1 MTQLVKRKWGLLGWR
16 VLFISALILLQE
28 WAFAALAKPSF
39 MDEASGKGSQL
50 SLAISFSR
58 PQPEPTQ
65 GKTVNSLPAQEA
77 LRHTEPKPETTADRP
92 VPKEEVTKAPVVA
105 NKVTKK
111 TSKPAITQHVSKEV
125 LKPSSVLKNK
135 SEALASTSVAK
146 VEPSIK
152 QVNPDAKTVE
162 PSSVQTNSDTQ
173 SLTDL
178 EANPPHRSIS
188 DQMEVSEQIITKPVF
203 AAQPKPP
210 RYPAVARKRG
220 QEGTVW
226 LDIWL
231 DEKGNKS
238 KLEVTQSSGLALLDK
253 SALKA
258 VSEWKFK
265 PYERNGIR
273 IASRVRIPVVFSL
286 N

>member
-28 WAFAALAKPSF
+28 WAFAALEKPSF

-65 GKTVNSLPAQEA
+65 GETVNSLPAQEKI
-77 LRHTEPKPETTADRP
+77 LRHTEPKPTEDSP
-92 VPKEEVTKAPVVA
+92 VPKEELTKAPVVA

-111 TSKPAITQHVSKEV
+111 TSKPAITQPVSKEV
-125 LKPSSVLKNK
+125 LKPSPVLKNK

-178 EANPPHRSIS
+178 EANPPHRSTS

-210 RYPAVARKRG
+210 RYPVVARKRG